1 MRDKFPRGCI
11 EADPS
16 LSRMLH
22 PASPFIST
30 ETHCCADYYRTRGV
44 AREKVSA
51 GGERAVMAGGG
62 LSAGA
67 SAVSKNERL

>member
-16 LSRMLH
+16 LTSEQDAPLLLSQPRH
-22 PASPFIST
+22 IV
-30 ETHCCADYYRTRGV
+30 ADYYRTRGV

-51 GGERAVMAGGG
+51 GGESSDGWWRFIGRCIGRFE
-62 LSAGA
+62 
-67 SAVSKNERL
+67 K